1 MKIKS
6 FFGGLDL
13 ANLYSDKPLIIKQA
27 PLPKSVVL
35 PLRQYANASAT
46 PSVSPGDYVLTG
58 QVIAHYDAP
67 LSTVVH
73 SSISGQVVKI
83 DDRLIPSISPLKSKA
98 ITIISDGKDNWIK
111 SKAYGKDFLSR
122 DAKEMIDYIRMQGI
136 VGLGGAG
143 FPTYI
148 KILRLKNCHTVIV
161 NGTEC
166 EHGIMCDN
174 AMMQNE
180 PEKILIGTSILL
192 AICKAERAIIA
203 IENDKKLAIENL
215 TNANKDPRIKIVTI
229 PNKYVSG
236 NEKILIKM
244 LCNIEVA
251 HGKYTVEYGILCQN
265 VGTVKSIHDAI
276 IDSRPLVSRVLTVS
290 GSAVKK
296 SVNYEVRL
304 GMEIEEL
311 IGKSQLTSMQ
321 YEAKIGGMIM
331 GVGIPNLKLPIS
343 KTTNAILIN
352 KAPPKKLQQPCI
364 RCGACYQV
372 CPIKLL
378 PQQLY
383 WYVQGEEI
391 DKAVSYN
398 LVDCIECNCCT
409 YVCPSNIPLTNYFR
423 LGKLIHQNNL
433 REHAKS
439 ELAKERFEFRN
450 YRLARNKE
458 EHAKMMAEKKRA
470 LQKKMAE
477 EDTQKDKIQA
487 ALERVNAKKL
497 NSERVK
503 FVKKI
508 LKKSE

>member
-6 FFGGLDL
+6 FFGGLNL
-13 ANLYSDKPLIIKQA
+13 ANLYSDKSLTIEQA
-27 PLPKSVVL
+27 PLPKSIVL
-35 PLRQYANASAT
+35 PLRQYANAFAT
-46 PSVSPGDYVLTG
+46 PTVSPGDHVLTG

-73 SSISGQVVKI
+73 SSISGQVVRI
-83 DDRLIPSISPLKSKA
+83 DDKLIPSSISPLKSKA
-98 ITIISDGKDNWIK
+98 ITIVSDGKDNWVK
-111 SKAYGKDFLSR
+111 TKACGKNFLSC
-122 DAKEMIDYIRMQGI
+122 DVKKMIDYIRMQGI

-148 KILRLKNCHTVIV
+148 KILRLKNCHTLIV

-166 EHGIMCDN
+166 EPGIMCDN
-174 AMMQNE
+174 AIMQNY
-180 PEKILIGTSILL
+180 PEKILLGTSILL
-192 AICKAERAIIA
+192 SICKAERAIIA
-203 IENDKKLAIENL
+203 IENDKKFAIQSL
-215 TNANKDPRIKIVTI
+215 KSANKDTRIKIATI

-236 NEKILIKM
+236 NEKILIKL
-244 LCNIEVA
+244 LCNIEIA
-251 HGKYTVEYGILCQN
+251 SSKYSVEYGILCQN
-265 VGTVKSIHDAI
+265 VGTVKSIYDAV
-276 IDSRPLVSRVLTVS
+276 IDKRPLVSRVLTVS

-296 SVNYEVRL
+296 PVNYEVRL

-311 IGKSQLTSMQ
+311 IGKSQLTSTQ

-331 GVGIPNLKLPIS
+331 GVGILNLKLPVS
-343 KTTNAILIN
+343 KTTNAILVN
-352 KAPPKKLQQPCI
+352 KVKPKALEQPCI

-383 WYVQGEEI
+383 WHVQGGEI
-391 DKAVSYN
+391 DKAVDYN
-398 LVDCIECNCCT
+398 LIDCIECNCCT

-423 LGKLIHQNNL
+423 LGKLIHQKNL
-433 REHAKS
+433 REHFKS

-458 EHAKMMAEKKRA
+458 EHAKMMSEKKRA

-477 EDTQKDKIQA
+477 EDAQKDKIQA

-497 NSERVK
+497 NR
-503 FVKKI
+503 KI
-508 LKKSE
+508 THTK